1 MAEPRRGSLTSEERL
16 GRLQEELRRNP
27 LLSDEQLAALLE
39 VSIHTVRADRRRAGI
54 PEVRKRAHLN
64 IRPRSLSEHE
74 IVGEILD
81 IELDHSGLSIL
92 ETTDDMSLRSTGMVR
107 GHLLFAQANTLANAI
122 IDADV
127 ALTGEAHIRYLYPLY
142 AGERVTA
149 KARVVAHGRRRQ
161 RVEVVLRTRERIV
174 FEGTFFIYRLSD
186 KLAGYLRE
194 RQSHP
199 PTRSTE

>member
-1 MAEPRRGSLTSEERL
+1 MADPRRGSLTSEERL

-27 LLSDEQLAALLE
+27 LHSDEQLAALLE
-39 VSIHTVRADRRRAGI
+39 VSIHTIRADRRRAGI
-54 PEVRKRAHLN
+54 PEVRKRASLN
-64 IRPRSLSEHE
+64 TQARSLAEHE

-81 IELDHSGLSIL
+81 IELGHSGLSLL
-92 ETTDDMSLRSTGMVR
+92 ETTEDMGLASNGVVR
-107 GHLLFAQANTLANAI
+107 GHLLFGQANTLANAV

-149 KARVVAHGRRRQ
+149 KARVMATGRRRH

-174 FEGTFFIYRLSD
+174 FEGTFFIYRVSR
-186 KLAGYLRE
+186 KLATYLRE
-194 RQSHP
+194 RDTHQ
-199 PTRSTE
+199 RSKA